1 MPEHPFAFPVNRNRP
16 NTRKANNKAKKL
28 ASTKPSL
35 LRRLTM
41 RLTRKTPRP
50 TIMNPNNFRYLARQ
64 PSPKFKLW
72 RR

>member
-16 NTRKANNKAKKL
+16 NTRRANNSSKGKKATL
-28 ASTKPSL
+28 TKPSL

-50 TIMNPNNFRYLARQ
+50 TIITPNNFGYLARQ
-64 PSPKFKLW
+64 PSPKFKL
-72 RR
+72 